1 MPSLIDRILQG
12 REIQQRRPWPRAV
25 VGAHLWKFVANEL
38 AQGRLGLLGLWG
50 EPATVHMAIMD
61 EGTAEIAVVS
71 LDCPD
76 RSYASIARHHTPALR
91 LERAVNDLFGLSAEG
106 LPDTRP
112 WLGHTR
118 GGPRFPLACPLH
130 AFTHA

>member
-50 EPATVHMAIMD
+50 EPATGHMAIMD

-76 RSYASIARHHTPALR
+76 RTYPSIGRHHPPALR
-91 LERAVNDLFGLSAEG
+91 LNHAVNDLFRLSPEG
-106 LPDTRP
+106 CPATRP
-112 WLGHTR
+112 
-118 GGPRFPLACPLH
+118 CPAH
-130 AFTHA
+130 HPS